1 MYRCNG
7 AGMAE
12 EKVSITPPG
21 RPSLARASAQRA
33 ENWVQD
39 KAGEPV
45 ERLTIKLPARLHA
58 QVKAACALRGIKMK
72 DLVRTLLEQECAAA
86 PESPS

>member
-1 MYRCNG
+1 
-7 AGMAE
+7 MAE
-12 EKVSITPPG
+12 KKVSITPPG
-21 RPSLARASAQRA
+21 RPSLVRASAQRA

-45 ERLTIKLPARLHA
+45 QRLTIELPARLHA

-86 PESPS
+86 PESRT

>member
-1 MYRCNG
+1 
-7 AGMAE
+7 MAE